1 MAKKYHLRLAH
12 LLYDN
17 AWLILSLNFYFEFS
31 NMKSQRVIP
40 FSCTSLSHIHW
51 FLCRVVCVKC
61 KVMLDGGPSLQ
72 KHAIR
77 NLAMLLLVVLIN
89 FCRRMYK
96 LCLSVSF
103 TASSIW
109 SVIHC
114 DNIYLH
120 VLLLKCRILNFSIL
134 TKRGRA
140 NKNTKNSPKRFLFRT
155 RSLSIREIVTPLIVC
170 GVAVRCQF
178 TSSKASTKLSC
189 NNRGKERIFEP
200 NLPKAT
206 IMLIYYRKI
215 NNVWILPIKYSLLDF
230 DAIAFARN

>member
-1 MAKKYHLRLAH
+1 MVDSVHKFLFRVFEHEIAKG
-12 LLYDN
+12 D
-17 AWLILSLNFYFEFS
+17 S
-31 NMKSQRVIP
+31 
-40 FSCTSLSHIHW
+40 FSCRSRSHIHW
-51 FLCRVVCVKC
+51 FLRRVVFIKC

-72 KHAIR
+72 KQAIR
-77 NLAMLLLVVLIN
+77 NLAMLLLVLLIN
-89 FCRRMYK
+89 FCRRIYK

-120 VLLLKCRILNFSIL
+120 VLLQSAEFWIFPFLKSV
-134 TKRGRA
+134 GEQ
-140 NKNTKNSPKRFLFRT
+140 NKNTKNSPKCFLFRT

-189 NNRGKERIFEP
+189 NNRGKERIF
-200 NLPKAT
+200 
-206 IMLIYYRKI
+206 
-215 NNVWILPIKYSLLDF
+215 
-230 DAIAFARN
+230 

>member
-1 MAKKYHLRLAH
+1 
-12 LLYDN
+12 
-17 AWLILSLNFYFEFS
+17 
-31 NMKSQRVIP
+31 MKSQRVIP
-40 FSCTSLSHIHW
+40 FSYRSRSLIHW
-51 FLCRVVCVKC
+51 FLRRVVFIKC

-72 KHAIR
+72 KQAIR
-77 NLAMLLLVVLIN
+77 NLAMLFLVLLIN

-120 VLLLKCRILNFSIL
+120 VLLQSAEFWIFLFLQSV
-134 TKRGRA
+134 GEQ

-189 NNRGKERIFEP
+189 NNRGKERIF
-200 NLPKAT
+200 
-206 IMLIYYRKI
+206 
-215 NNVWILPIKYSLLDF
+215 
-230 DAIAFARN
+230 